1 MLKAIDRCENENRIL
16 IHKTPKN
23 RWQGNEKFPRSSRFR
38 GVSKNGLKWQVRN
51 MAILIFNY
59 LPLGSSF
66 FKLQK
71 KVSRANKE
79 RESSSPYLWQA
90 GYHDQWSKGKNKLR
104 LLKAIVEETSAERWR
119 RSWGWPFRWRGLVE
133 MSGSTNR
140 LLSSYGWINLLSVFS
155 ALLVFAACRLFVLNP
170 FRGYDTCSIFT
181 VI

>member
-1 MLKAIDRCENENRIL
+1 MLKAIDRCENESKIL

-38 GVSKNGLKWQVRN
+38 GVSKNGLKWQVRK
-51 MAILIFNY
+51 MDLLTFNY

-71 KVSRANKE
+71 KVSRADKE
-79 RESSSPYLWQA
+79 RESSCPHIWQA
-90 GYHDQWSKGKNKLR
+90 GYHDQWLKGQNKLR
-104 LLKAIVEETSAERWR
+104 LFETIVEKTPAERWG
-119 RSWGWPFRWRGLVE
+119 RSRGWSFRGWGLLK
-133 MSGSTNR
+133 MSGSTYS

-155 ALLVFAACRLFVLNP
+155 AWKALEACSLFVLNS
-170 FRGYDTCSIFT
+170 FRGYDSCSCFT

>member
-1 MLKAIDRCENENRIL
+1 MQILLNERFKDMLKAIDRCQSESKIL

-38 GVSKNGLKWQVRN
+38 GVSKNGLKWQVRKWF
-51 MAILIFNY
+51 ILTFNY

-104 LLKAIVEETSAERWR
+104 LFEAIVEETPAERWR
-119 RSWGWPFRWRGLVE
+119 RSWGWPLRRSDLVE
-133 MSGSTNR
+133 LTGNTRRS
-140 LLSSYGWINLLSVFS
+140 LSS
-155 ALLVFAACRLFVLNP
+155 
-170 FRGYDTCSIFT
+170 
-181 VI
+181 